1 MSGGLVTNSSSG
13 SFFVSVASLRSYI
26 GLIWCT
32 TSLTALGIAHYYT
45 DVATPPQIFMLLLLN
60 ALSAHAVFL
69 FTLSMKLFLGGE
81 DSFGSTMLGEL
92 RTRFIAIAGHKVY
105 IFVTLLLSWKHTSF
119 TLSYMV
125 LMMFL
130 SQLAHACKLKVDK
143 LLQENERNDSRKNAI
158 KLVTVLI
165 SLICTASL
173 VLGVFFWRSTSSHE
187 EVEQVQRLSNFL
199 SIDGSL
205 HYRLLLCVDN
215 LTVFIKM
222 VNSIILVALDSNT
235 TTSRSLESPA
245 DIAAASDA
253 YKDRTFLIN
262 TFFPSCI
269 DIVSFFHLLHVE
281 SLVGFNLSLFDL
293 YIWLSLRAVGERL
306 VDRYNKYKIYRDM
319 KYTLDVKL
327 SVYMPKKRQ
336 VTTRIRDEKEGIQ
349 SGEGLR
355 RRGGGGGGEEV
366 ERNEVEVEDE
376 KECSICME
384 NITAGRICPT
394 CKNVFHRHCLR
405 EFFVRKGELAWTCP
419 LCVAV
424 LRPAQGIAQLMA
436 NNLNAPPPPP
446 HPRQQEGG
454 IERGRGEEGNPEIR
468 APLARPPQPLLF
480 NAMRG
485 VFETFLGAVRV
496 DENSEIGRNLMEM
509 FPNSQ
514 RQALFD
520 YASRYGVNATVDAV
534 ANGLIPVNEEEA
546 INRDQTIDN
555 ERRTDELIDDSAE
568 EAIEASSGEGRANAE
583 MNFAAIEAAAN
594 TSAIEAAANEAAAI
608 ENLREERRLRRL
620 TAAEARLAQLR

>member
-1 MSGGLVTNSSSG
+1 MSGLVVTNSSSG
-13 SFFVSVASLRSYI
+13 SFLSVASLRSYI

-32 TSLTALGIAHYYT
+32 SSLIALGIAHYYN

-199 SIDGSL
+199 SSDGSL

-349 SGEGLR
+349 GLR

-446 HPRQQEGG
+446 RQQEGG
-454 IERGRGEEGNPEIR
+454 IERGRGEEGYPEIR
-468 APLARPPQPLLF
+468 PPLARPPQPLLF

-485 VFETFLGAVRV
+485 VFETFLGAARV

-555 ERRTDELIDDSAE
+555 ERRTDELLDDSAE

-594 TSAIEAAANEAAAI
+594 ASAIEAAANEAAAI

>member
-1 MSGGLVTNSSSG
+1 
-13 SFFVSVASLRSYI
+13 
-26 GLIWCT
+26 
-32 TSLTALGIAHYYT
+32 
-45 DVATPPQIFMLLLLN
+45 
-60 ALSAHAVFL
+60 VFL
-69 FTLSMKLFLGGE
+69 FTLSMNLFLGGE
-81 DSFGSTMLGEL
+81 ESFGSTMRGEL

-125 LMMFL
+125 VMMFL
-130 SQLAHACKLKVDK
+130 SQLAHACKLKIDK

-199 SIDGSL
+199 SSDGSL

-215 LTVFIKM
+215 LTVFVKM

-235 TTSRSLESPA
+235 TTNTSSESPA
-245 DIAAASDA
+245 DIAASSDS

-281 SLVGFNLSLFDL
+281 TLVGFNLSLFDL

-306 VDRYNKYKIYRDM
+306 VDRYNKYKIFLDM

-327 SVYMPKKRQ
+327 SVYLPKKRQ
-336 VTTRIRDEKEGIQ
+336 VTTKVRDEKEGIQ
-349 SGEGLR
+349 TGEGLR
-355 RRGGGGGGEEV
+355 RRGGGGGEEV

-424 LRPAQGIAQLMA
+424 LRPAQGITQVMA
-436 NNLNAPPPPP
+436 NNLNAPPPPPLP

-454 IERGRGEEGNPEIR
+454 IERGRGREGNPEIR
-468 APLARPPQPLLF
+468 APLARPPPQPLLF

-496 DENSEIGRNLMEM
+496 DENSEIGRNLIEM

-534 ANGLIPVNEEEA
+534 ANGLIPVNEEDA
-546 INRDQTIDN
+546 INNRDQTIDN
-555 ERRTDELIDDSAE
+555 ERRTDELFDDSAE
-568 EAIEASSGEGRANAE
+568 EVIEDRANAE
-583 MNFAAIEAAAN
+583 MNFAAIEAEAN
-594 TSAIEAAANEAAAI
+594 TSTAIDAAAFDAAAFEAAAI